1 MTSARWFASRIVQMF
16 VTFCLIVT
24 FLFVLFR
31 LMPGDITNLFLFQG
45 ASPEAVAAFEEK
57 WGLNDPIHLQF
68 IRYIENFLQLD
79 MGQSLQVGT
88 PVVEYT
94 RMKLFNSFILIAP
107 AITSAYVLGAGWGT
121 ILGSTENERLE
132 RYGISLAIFFGT
144 IPSFFLGIMAVV
156 VFSLTLGIFPS
167 GGMLRPETISMYSGA
182 PWWRPYLTADFA
194 WHYILP
200 FSVILLR
207 YSYIPTMLMT
217 TSVQEVLGQ
226 GFTFYHRITGLPKW
240 RKLRRLGRH
249 ASLPVIT
256 MYPLSMTRAI
266 GGLVLVEVVFN
277 WPGIGYA
284 LVQAVLVGD
293 FPVVQF
299 IFLLVA
305 AFIILSNFTID
316 VVYGVIDPRVR
327 LE

>member
-1 MTSARWFASRIVQMF
+1 
-16 VTFCLIVT
+16 
-24 FLFVLFR
+24 
-31 LMPGDITNLFLFQG
+31 
-45 ASPEAVAAFEEK
+45 
-57 WGLNDPIHLQF
+57 
-68 IRYIENFLQLD
+68 
-79 MGQSLQVGT
+79 
-88 PVVEYT
+88 
-94 RMKLFNSFILIAP
+94 
-107 AITSAYVLGAGWGT
+107 
-121 ILGSTENERLE
+121 
-132 RYGISLAIFFGT
+132 
-144 IPSFFLGIMAVV
+144 
-156 VFSLTLGIFPS
+156 
-167 GGMLRPETISMYSGA
+167 
-182 PWWRPYLTADFA
+182 
-194 WHYILP
+194 
-200 FSVILLR
+200 
-207 YSYIPTMLMT
+207 MT
-217 TSVQEVLGQ
+217 TSVQEVRGQ

>member
-1 MTSARWFASRIVQMF
+1 LASRLTQM
-16 VTFCLIVT
+16 VITFFLILT

-45 ASPEAVAAFEEK
+45 ASPEAVQAFEEK
-57 WGLNDPIHLQF
+57 WGLNDPLHIQF
-68 IRYIENFLQLD
+68 LRYLGNLARLD
-79 MGQSLQVGT
+79 MGESLQVGT

-94 RMKLFNSFILIAP
+94 RMRLFNSFILIAP
-107 AITSAYVLGAGWGT
+107 AITAAY
-121 ILGSTENERLE
+121 ILGSVWGAILGTTSNERLE

-144 IPSFFLGIMAVV
+144 IPEFFLGIMVIV

-167 GGMLRPETISMYSGA
+167 GGMLQAETISMYSDA

-194 WHYILP
+194 WHYVLP
-200 FSVILLR
+200 FSVILVR

-217 TSVQEVLGQ
+217 TSVKEVRGQ
-226 GFTFYHRITGLPKW
+226 GFYFYHRITGLPQW

-277 WPGIGYA
+277 WPGIGFA
-284 LVQAVLVGD
+284 LVRAVLVRD

-299 IFLLVA
+299 VFLLVA
-305 AFIILSNFTID
+305 TFIILSNFVID
-316 VVYGVIDPRVR
+316 IVYGVIDPRVR
-327 LE
+327 VE